1 MNTHDLALATGGA
14 IGSAVAIFHGAL
26 TQRRMVEP
34 FLQIAAE
41 RLPRTIRRLVA
52 ALLHF
57 STFNWFLS
65 GLALVIAAFALGREA
80 KLAIGLLAGSSYLY
94 GALANLWATR
104 GRHIGWVLYV
114 AALALIAYGLAAPG
128 T

>member
-1 MNTHDLALATGGA
+1 MDTHDLALAIGGA
-14 IGSAVAIFHGAL
+14 IGSAVAIFHGVL

-34 FLQIAAE
+34 FQHIAAE
-41 RLPRTIRRLVA
+41 RLPRTIRRLVV

-57 STFNWFLS
+57 STFNWFLI
-65 GLALVIAAFALGREA
+65 GFALVIAAFALGREA

-104 GRHIGWVLYV
+104 GRHIGWVLY
-114 AALALIAYGLAAPG
+114 ATALALIAYGLAAPG